1 MPLRKKVLFLSF
13 SLFFPSSFLLPPL
26 FSLFFPSSPFFS
38 PFSPHPSFSFYFLL
52 LPYCC
57 FSSFSFL
64 YVHSFLLSF
73 HVFSLLPFSSLH
85 QSIHLIYLMSF
96 FTFPSFSAKLVCI
109 CITLISYSITN
120 SPIFSVE
127 LTLHPSFSLFIF
139 LNIVAEAALLAG
151 VVAFSQHAVNVAKTA
166 TDFVR
171 DSEHIGRIIRKQF
184 LEMEERYKNNPWDS
198 EVEPD
203 ENAIGMVTPEPIRRH
218 FHRRKSS
225 LQDLMVDEFPSP
237 APATRPRS
245 ASLTSINEKEALQQV
260 LDSQVTVRGKN
271 MSGGLAQSVALARVY
286 VRPK

>member
-127 LTLHPSFSLFIF
+127 LTLHPSFSLY
-139 LNIVAEAALLAG
+139 L
-151 VVAFSQHAVNVAKTA
+151 SQH
-166 TDFVR
+166 
-171 DSEHIGRIIRKQF
+171 SGR
-184 LEMEERYKNNPWDS
+184 
-198 EVEPD
+198 
-203 ENAIGMVTPEPIRRH
+203 
-218 FHRRKSS
+218 SS
-225 LQDLMVDEFPSP
+225 TSCRSGGSLS
-237 APATRPRS
+237 TRG
-245 ASLTSINEKEALQQV
+245 EC
-260 LDSQVTVRGKN
+260 GKN
-271 MSGGLAQSVALARVY
+271 SNGFCKRLGTYWKNHSKTISRNGG
-286 VRPK
+286 KKI